1 MLGNWPPTPT
11 PLLMEQC
18 ELNRAGDQEPGRPAS
33 WASVTSLLDEEAG
46 VRCQGEGSLPL
57 TLRDSNRP
65 NCP

>member
-33 WASVTSLLDEEAG
+33 WGLSHFTS
-46 VRCQGEGSLPL
+46 R
-57 TLRDSNRP
+57 
-65 NCP
+65 